1 MQAENPKQQYL
12 LLRALNEVIT
22 SLTGDATLPDRQQDE
37 VSLHHL
43 YHLLPAH
50 MSSLVGLAFAPI
62 NELSLACDFMLLLC
76 VMSHHC
82 AQHTP
87 KPEDCKMT
95 PSCAHVSISI
105 CTYHV
110 SSRLLRH

>member
-37 VSLHHL
+37 VSL

-50 MSSLVGLAFAPI
+50 MISLVGLAFAPI
-62 NELSLACDFMLLLC
+62 NKSAKATHKRAASRLSLYAFASCHVTSLC
-76 VMSHHC
+76 
-82 AQHTP
+82 
-87 KPEDCKMT
+87 
-95 PSCAHVSISI
+95 
-105 CTYHV
+105 
-110 SSRLLRH
+110 